1 MNSLHDCN
9 YNLNVFVVVV
19 SITKQQNQNSLGIAL
34 VLIGHRRHLCT
45 VSTELDQVHVDGHS
59 KMVSGNQVLCYEKSR
74 IK

>member
-45 VSTELDQVHVDGHS
+45 VSTELRRPSTFRWSFENGVR
-59 KMVSGNQVLCYEKSR
+59 KSGVML
-74 IK
+74 